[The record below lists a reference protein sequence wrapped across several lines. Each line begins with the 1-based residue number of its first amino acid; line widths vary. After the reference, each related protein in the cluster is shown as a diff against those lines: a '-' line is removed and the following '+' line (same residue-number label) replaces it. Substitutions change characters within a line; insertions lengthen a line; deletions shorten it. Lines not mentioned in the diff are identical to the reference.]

1 MHYGGRDTERIRKR
15 EIYRKVHAVTKQ
27 FWKKILQTMLAVW
40 VATAQELK
48 KLQPDIPAPFPNT
61 TEYSY

>member
-1 MHYGGRDTERIRKR
+1 MHHGGRDTERISKR

-27 FWKKILQTMLAVW
+27 FWKKILQTMFIEW

-48 KLQPDIPAPFPNT
+48 QKVGT
-61 TEYSY
+61 THTSSFSKHNRV